1 MCPSLIYVHFFVMPV
16 CYDVVRKGNEM
27 KKSQLRKEKVEMDIS
42 YESGLTDYRNKDA
55 VLIGFAKYKQLDNTF
70 SEIEKQ
76 LQNGWFLLHVGN
88 ETRTEEENLAIA
100 KLLNRDLLSLQF
112 KHIPLFA
119 VYERKILQGGAQQ
132 NKKQILRKELFVMV
146 PYEKD
151 FTEKFYLEAAKM
163 FAAKNKQNCFFT
175 KSSSESKI
183 IKFQRENSSG
193 IIFTECES
201 MCYSVEEIME
211 KGVLQEE
218 YQCVFKG
225 YRKPAS
231 WIDAVVMERNGML
244 WH

>member
-16 CYDVVRKGNEM
+16 CYDVVRKGIEM

-42 YESGLTDYRNKDA
+42 YESGITDYRNKDA

-76 LQNGWFLLHVGN
+76 FQNGWFLLPVGS

-132 NKKQILRKELFVMV
+132 NKNRYYEKNCFSWFLMKKILRKSFIWKLPKCLPLKINKTVFLLNRLLKARLKNSGGKTHPELF
-146 PYEKD
+146 
-151 FTEKFYLEAAKM
+151 LRSA
-163 FAAKNKQNCFFT
+163 N
-175 KSSSESKI
+175 
-183 IKFQRENSSG
+183 
-193 IIFTECES
+193 
-201 MCYSVEEIME
+201 
-211 KGVLQEE
+211 
-218 YQCVFKG
+218 QCV
-225 YRKPAS
+225 A
-231 WIDAVVMERNGML
+231 A
-244 WH
+244 